1 MVDETEGKRVAGEC
15 LNLSRE
21 FWGIDPAWRIWLQFK
36 GLDEGTAA
44 ICDAEVDY
52 RKAYLTVDLNQ
63 VETLETLWRHV
74 AHETIHVVLVD
85 MELYPLVAQFGRKHN
100 PALSRVFTFG
110 IERTTCALEAVFA
123 RERPFEKYG
132 DLEVTK
138 GGEDA

>member
-1 MVDETEGKRVAGEC
+1 MVDETKGKRVAGEC

-21 FWGIDPAWRIWLQFK
+21 FWGIDPAWRIWLQFEE
-36 GLDEGTAA
+36 LDEGTAA

-74 AHETIHVVLVD
+74 AHEVIHVVLVE
-85 MELYPLVAQFGRKHN
+85 MELHLLVAQFGRRYN

-110 IERTTCALEAVFA
+110 LERTTSALEAVFV